1 MQTTTKSK
9 NLGGDAMECDGM
21 SDEVFLFIGNANIP
35 GNDIYRKYFP
45 NSNFVETF
53 DEAIELLDKKDYLP
67 GLIILDMPL
76 NYKDLISFKIWKA
89 NTRFEKTPIIY
100 SEKAVAPGEIKRLYQ
115 QRLVDDIVNL
125 ERHYNKLPQK
135 ARLIKKFQKHT
146 SNKEKANI
154 EKFNFGNTLLRLF
167 DIIVSL
173 TAIVLL
179 LPFLLIIAFIIRIES
194 KGPIIYSSPRAG
206 KGFKIFKFYK
216 FRSMVADADKKVNE
230 LADRNLYAR
239 EGSKNPS
246 FFKIKDDPRI
256 TRFGKILRNTSLDE
270 LPQLLNVLKG
280 DMSIVGN
287 RPLPLYEAV
296 SLTTDEWA
304 ERFMAPAGITGLW
317 QISKRGKEDMSTEER
332 ISLDIDYARS
342 RSLAGDFKIIMK
354 TPSAILQKTNV

>member
-9 NLGGDAMECDGM
+9 NLGGDAMESDGM
-21 SDEVFLFIGNANIP
+21 SDDEFLFIGNTSTP
-35 GNDIYRKYFP
+35 GNEKWLILFP
-45 NSNFVETF
+45 KSTCVRNF
-53 DEAIELLDKKDYLP
+53 DEAIELLDKNNSTP
-67 GLIILDMPL
+67 GLIIIDIPL

-89 NTRFEKTPIIY
+89 NSKFEKTPIIY
-100 SEKAVAPGEIKRLYQ
+100 SEKAVVPGEIKRLYQ

-135 ARLIKKFQKHT
+135 ARLIKKFQK
-146 SNKEKANI
+146 NAGNNEKADF

-167 DIIVSL
+167 DIFVSL
-173 TAIVLL
+173 TAILLL
-179 LPFLLIIAFIIRIES
+179 LPLFLIIALLIRIES
-194 KGPIIYSSPRAG
+194 KGPIVYSSPRAG

-216 FRSMVADADKKVNE
+216 FRSMVADADKKVKE
-230 LADRNLYAR
+230 LADRNLYAQD
-239 EGSKNPS
+239 GSKNPS

-270 LPQLLNVLKG
+270 LPQLFNVLKG

-354 TPSAILQKTNV
+354 TPSALLQKTNV